1 MTLPTEVNFDKP
13 GNPLDRDEDWK
24 TTPCPSCGADAQ
36 RETDTFDTFIDSSW
50 YYARFTGLPEA
61 QPTDLQSAAYWLPV
75 DQYIG
80 GIEHAIL
87 HLLYSRFYARAM
99 EKTGHLHIKEPFAGL
114 FTQGMVIHETFSTS
128 EKAFVTPEEVTQTD
142 GGQYVLKSDPSIA
155 INIGPVEKMSKSKKN
170 VVDPTNIIAKYGA
183 DTARWFMLSDSPPE
197 RDVHWTDAGVEGAYR
212 FIQRLWRLVDS
223 HADQLCEIANTNEI
237 EIQPQSD
244 ADKALYK
251 TIHQALA
258 ATTDDLNRLAF
269 NKAVARIYELSN
281 ALSSAAANETV
292 SKSVLFQ
299 GLSYLVIMAGPMI
312 PHLAETCWQ
321 RLGYTEILAK
331 TKWPVADD
339 TVLMDDVITLP
350 VQVNGKKRA
359 EIEAPAEAGEEEIR
373 ALALADERIVKAIAD
388 KDIRKFIFVP
398 GKIINFV
405 V

>member
-1 MTLPTEVNFDKP
+1 
-13 GNPLDRDEDWK
+13 
-24 TTPCPSCGADAQ
+24 
-36 RETDTFDTFIDSSW
+36 SSW
-50 YYARFTGLPEA
+50 YYARFTGLPED
-61 QPTDLQSAAYWLPV
+61 QPTDSKSAAYWLPV

-99 EKTGHLHIKEPFAGL
+99 EKTGHLNLKEPFAGL
-114 FTQGMVIHETFSTS
+114 FTQGMVIHETFSTPD
-128 EKAFVTPEEVTQTD
+128 KTFVTPDEVTQTD
-142 GGQYVLKSDPSIA
+142 QGQYVLTSDPSVMIKV
-155 INIGPVEKMSKSKKN
+155 GPVEKMSKSKKN
-170 VVDPTNIIAKYGA
+170 VVDPTNIIAQYGA

-212 FIQRLWRLVDS
+212 FIQRLWRLIDS
-223 HADQLCEIANTNEI
+223 HADRLCDHVTEHGG

-251 TIHQALA
+251 TVHQALA

-281 ALSSAAANETV
+281 ALSSAATKEGID
-292 SKSVLFQ
+292 KSVLFQ

-321 RLGYTEILAK
+321 RLGHPEILAK

-339 TVLMDDVITLP
+339 AVLMDDVITLP

-359 EIEAPAEAGEEEIR
+359 EIEAPVGAGEEEIR

-388 KDIRKFIFVP
+388 NDIRKFIFVP